1 MAPKDAATTCRDA
14 THVLQEAIQQL
25 SAAANV
31 FDGQAAKA
39 NEAPVV
45 QGPVAANVVAAPVAQ
60 AGKEKAENLLD
71 KGWRMQWIDG
81 ISYGFITFITFCC
94 STVGVR

>member
-1 MAPKDAATTCRDA
+1 MFPYLIRPTLCTNYLYLPYRSSEIHFWKTKDKRKLAPKDAATTCRDA

-60 AGKEKAENLLD
+60 ARQREG
-71 KGWRMQWIDG
+71 
-81 ISYGFITFITFCC
+81 
-94 STVGVR
+94 

>member
-14 THVLQEAIQQL
+14 THVLQEAIAQL

-39 NEAPVV
+39 NEGPVV
-45 QGPVAANVVAAPVAQ
+45 PAGPVANVVAAPVAQ
-60 AGKEKAENLLD
+60 AGQVA
-71 KGWRMQWIDG
+71 KGTRSSIG
-81 ISYGFITFITFCC
+81 
-94 STVGVR
+94 

>member
-1 MAPKDAATTCRDA
+1 MSPYLIRLTLFTIYTSPTKDKRKLAPKDAATTCRDA

-31 FDGQAAKA
+31 FDGQANKA

-45 QGPVAANVVAAPVAQ
+45 QGPVVAAPVAQ
-60 AGKEKAENLLD
+60 AGIPGRLHWIRDGSILD
-71 KGWRMQWIDG
+71 
-81 ISYGFITFITFCC
+81 
-94 STVGVR
+94 